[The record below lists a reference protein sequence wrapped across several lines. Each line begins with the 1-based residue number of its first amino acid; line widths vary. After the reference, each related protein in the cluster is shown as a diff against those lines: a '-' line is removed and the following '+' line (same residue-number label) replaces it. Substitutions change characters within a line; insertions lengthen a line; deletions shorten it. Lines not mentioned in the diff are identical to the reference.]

1 MPAEI
6 LKKLIHLNVHV
17 GVYIKLSEWV
27 LVEKQ
32 TIVTVEI
39 CCQDWN
45 KLPNQIYS
53 SEQLNV
59 AITLIA

>member
-6 LKKLIHLNVHV
+6 LKNWIHLNVRV
-17 GVYIKLSEWV
+17 GVHIKLSERE

-39 CCQDWN
+39 YCQVWN